1 MLFRYDL
8 SPIGERNSES
18 KNFAKE
24 GPCSTQKILTKKT
37 TPHTRIVFR
46 DSPGN
51 RSVPKK
57 ESGHCQP
64 PFSALL
70 HPGTSSRRYDRADET
85 THSAC
90 AQAGPATIE

>member
-51 RSVPKK
+51 RSVPK
-57 ESGHCQP
+57 EETTHRHP
-64 PFSALL
+64 PLSTLS
-70 HPGTSSRRYDRADET
+70 HPGTSFK
-85 THSAC
+85 
-90 AQAGPATIE
+90 AT